1 MSAVIPATHEARS
14 VPTFRERVHALAG
27 HGTWREPAQGSS
39 EQRQIPTDHII
50 AAALSFGRRTLH
62 NGKPDRA
69 DIGPDIAIDM
79 ATGRPGHYLRVCEW
93 AGRQIAADR
102 GAPARRAKPWAAHVA
117 VSAYNA
123 LVRGY
128 SVPPA
133 PEGFRDDD
141 WAELVLFACL
151 LLEYAA
157 EDALALA
164 GRRHRRVA

>member
-1 MSAVIPATHEARS
+1 MTTFEPRS
-14 VPTFRERVHALAG
+14 RPTFRERVLALAG
-27 HGTWREPAQGSS
+27 HGTFREPASGSS
-39 EQRQIPTDHII
+39 EQRQIPTDHLI
-50 AAALSFGRRTLH
+50 AAALSFGRR
-62 NGKPDRA
+62 NPR

-93 AGRQIAADR
+93 AGRAVAGDR
-102 GAPARRAKPWAAHVA
+102 GAPARRAKPWAAHIAVA
-117 VSAYNA
+117 AYNA

-128 SVPPA
+128 AVPAA
-133 PEGFRDDD
+133 PDGCRDDD

>member
-1 MSAVIPATHEARS
+1 MIPATHEPRS
-14 VPTFRERVHALAG
+14 RPTFRERVHALAG
-27 HGTWREPAQGSS
+27 HGTFREPAQGSS
-39 EQRQIPTDHII
+39 EQRQIPADHLI
-50 AAALSFGRRTLH
+50 AAALSFGRR
-62 NGKPDRA
+62 NPR
-69 DIGPDIAIDM
+69 DIGPDMAIDM
-79 ATGRPGHYLRVCEW
+79 ATGRPGHYLKCCEW
-93 AGRQIAADR
+93 AGRAVAADR

-133 PEGFRDDD
+133 PEGCREDD

>member
-1 MSAVIPATHEARS
+1 MTPATHEPRS
-14 VPTFRERVHALAG
+14 VPTFRERVLALAG
-27 HGTWREPAQGSS
+27 HGTWREPSGGHSS
-39 EQRQIPTDHII
+39 EAKQIPTDHLI
-50 AAALSFGRRTLH
+50 AAALSFGRR
-62 NGKPDRA
+62 NPR

-79 ATGRPGHYLRVCEW
+79 ATGRPGHYLTVCEW
-93 AGRQIAADR
+93 AGRAVAADR
-102 GAPARRAKPWAAHVA
+102 GAPARRSRAWAAHVA

-133 PEGFRDDD
+133 PEGCRDDD

-164 GRRHRRVA
+164 GRRHKRAA

>member
-1 MSAVIPATHEARS
+1 MTPATHEPRS
-14 VPTFRERVHALAG
+14 RPTFRERVLALAG
-27 HGTWREPAQGSS
+27 HGTFREPASGSS
-39 EQRQIPTDHII
+39 EQRQIPADHLI
-50 AAALSFGRRTLH
+50 AAALSFGRR
-62 NGKPDRA
+62 NPRDV
-69 DIGPDIAIDM
+69 GPDMAADM
-79 ATGRPGHYLRVCEW
+79 ATGRPANYLKCCEW
-93 AGRQIAADR
+93 AGRAIASDR

-133 PEGFRDDD
+133 PDGCRPSD

>member
-1 MSAVIPATHEARS
+1 MTPATHEARS

-27 HGTWREPAQGSS
+27 HGTWREPSGGHSS
-39 EQRQIPTDHII
+39 EQRQIPTDHLIS
-50 AAALSFGRRTLH
+50 AALSFGRR
-62 NGKPDRA
+62 NPR

-93 AGRQIAADR
+93 LGRELRDGRPAKADR
-102 GAPARRAKPWAAHVA
+102 SSPYRRSRAWVGHVS
-117 VSAYNA
+117 VTAYNA
-123 LVRGY
+123 IVRGY

-133 PEGFRDDD
+133 PDGCREDD
-141 WAELVLFACL
+141 WTELVLFACL

-164 GRRHRRVA
+164 ARRYRRAA

>member
-1 MSAVIPATHEARS
+1 MTPATHEPHSR
-14 VPTFRERVHALAG
+14 PTFRERVLALAG
-27 HGTWREPAQGSS
+27 HGTFREPASGSS
-39 EQRQIPTDHII
+39 EQRQIPADHLI
-50 AAALSFGRRTLH
+50 AAALSFGRR
-62 NGKPDRA
+62 NPRDV
-69 DIGPDIAIDM
+69 GPDMAVDM
-79 ATGRPGHYLRVCEW
+79 ATGRPANYLKCCEW
-93 AGRQIAADR
+93 AGRAIAGDR

-133 PEGFRDDD
+133 PEGCRDDD

>member
-1 MSAVIPATHEARS
+1 MTPATHEARS
-14 VPTFRERVHALAG
+14 VPTFRERVLALAG
-27 HGTWREPAQGSS
+27 HGTWREPAGGSS
-39 EQRQIPTDHII
+39 EQRQIPTDHLI
-50 AAALSFGRRTLH
+50 AAALSFGRR
-62 NGKPDRA
+62 NPR

-102 GAPARRAKPWAAHVA
+102 GASARRAKPWAARVA

-133 PEGFRDDD
+133 PEGCRDED

>member
-1 MSAVIPATHEARS
+1 MTPATHEARS

-27 HGTWREPAQGSS
+27 HGTWREPAGGSS
-39 EQRQIPTDHII
+39 EQRQIPTDHLI
-50 AAALSFGRRTLH
+50 AAALSFGRR
-62 NGKPDRA
+62 NPR
-69 DIGPDIAIDM
+69 DIGPDIAADM
-79 ATGRPGHYLRVCEW
+79 ATGRPANYLRVCEW
-93 AGRQIAADR
+93 AGRAVASDR
-102 GAPARRAKPWAAHVA
+102 GAAARRAKPFAAHVA

-133 PEGFRDDD
+133 PVGCRDDD

-164 GRRHRRVA
+164 WRRHRRAA